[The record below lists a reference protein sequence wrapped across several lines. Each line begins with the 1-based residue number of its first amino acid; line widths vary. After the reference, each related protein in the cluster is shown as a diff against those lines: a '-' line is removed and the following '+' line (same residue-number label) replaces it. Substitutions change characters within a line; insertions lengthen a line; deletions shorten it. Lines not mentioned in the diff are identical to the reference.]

1 MQQKPCVLLLER
13 IILCEALCW
22 TSPVY
27 SGKPRHTIRSYSI
40 DALLF
45 YELNNYLLFSSKEHF
60 VEKNIIIES
69 EKMLKITDE
78 VLTILA
84 KKHSLV
90 IDKAKNKTKQCVTQK
105 LMSDIDSLI
114 DRMKQNVSD
123 IIINFKIHIF
133 NFYY

>member
-1 MQQKPCVLLLER
+1 
-13 IILCEALCW
+13 
-22 TSPVY
+22 
-27 SGKPRHTIRSYSI
+27 
-40 DALLF
+40 
-45 YELNNYLLFSSKEHF
+45 
-60 VEKNIIIES
+60 
-69 EKMLKITDE
+69 MLKITDE

-84 KKHSLV
+84 EKHSLV